1 MIIPHYYEDP
11 HMLHENTMPNRAYYV
26 PASKR
31 MDNLIEHRE
40 QSDRLQ
46 SLNGNW
52 KFRYYKSIYDLQDE
66 FYKTDYPV
74 EEYDTVSVPGVWQNC
89 GYEPH
94 QYIESDY
101 PFPVDPPYVPLD
113 NPCGAYI
120 HKFQYKTIDGTEMVY
135 LKFSYFVRT
144 DDDYNTVNWYA
155 ILVKEDGK
163 WRIREFNPLESKKQ
177 NQ

>member
-74 EEYDTVSVPGVWQNC
+74 EEYDTVQVPGVWQNY
-89 GYEPH
+89 GYESQ

-101 PFPVDPPYVPLD
+101 PFPGGPSL
-113 NPCGAYI
+113 CA
-120 HKFQYKTIDGTEMVY
+120 
-135 LKFSYFVRT
+135 VR
-144 DDDYNTVNWYA
+144 
-155 ILVKEDGK
+155 
-163 WRIREFNPLESKKQ
+163 
-177 NQ
+177 

>member
-52 KFRYYKSIYDLQDE
+52 KFRYYKSIYDLQDGRI
-66 FYKTDYPV
+66 
-74 EEYDTVSVPGVWQNC
+74 TVMSLSS
-89 GYEPH
+89 
-94 QYIESDY
+94 IS
-101 PFPVDPPYVPLD
+101 
-113 NPCGAYI
+113 NPII
-120 HKFQYKTIDGTEMVY
+120 HFRWTLLMC
-135 LKFSYFVRT
+135 R
-144 DDDYNTVNWYA
+144 
-155 ILVKEDGK
+155 
-163 WRIREFNPLESKKQ
+163 
-177 NQ
+177 

>member
-11 HMLHENTMPNRAYYV
+11 HILHENTMPNRAYYV

-46 SLNGNW
+46 LLNGNW

-74 EEYDTVSVPGVWQNC
+74 EEYDTVPVPGVWQNY
-89 GYEPH
+89 GY
-94 QYIESDY
+94 
-101 PFPVDPPYVPLD
+101 
-113 NPCGAYI
+113 
-120 HKFQYKTIDGTEMVY
+120 
-135 LKFSYFVRT
+135 
-144 DDDYNTVNWYA
+144 
-155 ILVKEDGK
+155 
-163 WRIREFNPLESKKQ
+163 
-177 NQ
+177 

>member
-1 MIIPHYYEDP
+1 MIIPHYYEEP

-26 PASKR
+26 PSSKR

-74 EEYDTVSVPGVWQNC
+74 EEYDTVPVPGVWQGAGALRKTSGILMVHC
-89 GYEPH
+89 RIMH
-94 QYIESDY
+94 RSSS
-101 PFPVDPPYVPLD
+101 FP
-113 NPCGAYI
+113 
-120 HKFQYKTIDGTEMVY
+120 
-135 LKFSYFVRT
+135 
-144 DDDYNTVNWYA
+144 
-155 ILVKEDGK
+155 
-163 WRIREFNPLESKKQ
+163 
-177 NQ
+177 

>member
-46 SLNGNW
+46 LLNGNW

-74 EEYDTVSVPGVWQNC
+74 EEYDTVPVPGVWQSY
-89 GYEPH
+89 GYESH

-120 HKFQYKTIDGTEMVY
+120 HKFDYKRTQMRQRCIWN
-135 LKFSYFVRT
+135 LKVWIPAFMC
-144 DDDYNTVNWYA
+144 
-155 ILVKEDGK
+155 G
-163 WRIREFNPLESKKQ
+163 
-177 NQ
+177 

>member
-40 QSDRLQ
+40 ESDRLQ

-52 KFRYYKSIYDLQDE
+52 KFRYYESIYDLQDE

-74 EEYDTVSVPGVWQNC
+74 EEYDTVPVPGVWQNY

-101 PFPVDPPYVPLD
+101 PFPVNPPYVPLD

-120 HKFQYKTIDGTEMVY
+120 HKFQYKTNADAPKMY
-135 LKFSYFVRT
+135 LEFEGVDSSFYVWLNGIYVGYGQVSHSLNEFDIT
-144 DDDYNTVNWYA
+144 DQ
-155 ILVKEDGK
+155 
-163 WRIREFNPLESKKQ
+163 IRWLFWC
-177 NQ
+177 

>member
-40 QSDRLQ
+40 ESDRLQ

-52 KFRYYKSIYDLQDE
+52 KFRYYESAYDLQDE

-74 EEYDTVSVPGVWQNC
+74 EEYDTVRYRVYGRITVMSL
-89 GYEPH
+89 
-94 QYIESDY
+94 ISIS
-101 PFPVDPPYVPLD
+101 
-113 NPCGAYI
+113 NPII
-120 HKFQYKTIDGTEMVY
+120 HF
-135 LKFSYFVRT
+135 R
-144 DDDYNTVNWYA
+144 
-155 ILVKEDGK
+155 
-163 WRIREFNPLESKKQ
+163 
-177 NQ
+177 